1 MNSIVLPGLMNL
13 ANKECVE
20 IEQVSS
26 LKVNNFKIPRFRLLI
41 FIHTQAHR

>member
-1 MNSIVLPGLMNL
+1 MNLIVHPGLMYL

-26 LKVNNFKIPRFRLLI
+26 LKVNNFKKPRFRLLI
-41 FIHTQAHR
+41 FIHVQAHR